1 MDRTVVGLP
10 PILAHLVFSFGT
22 KLTRGSRCFGDS
34 ADHYIFTLTHV
45 ILDLIDYL
53 LHKLHKLTS

>member
-1 MDRTVVGLP
+1 MDRTAVGLP

-22 KLTRGSRCFGDS
+22 KLTKGSRCL
-34 ADHYIFTLTHV
+34 ATLLTNYTFTLTHV

-53 LHKLHKLTS
+53 LHKLHKLSS